1 MPACEPSQPNVLKLS
16 LQKVTCAREV
26 TGYYLSIWSNRFK
39 SRRVFDNLRCA
50 GFTLEGMVMTT
61 KGVKVTIF
69 LSVKSDQVSPL
80 LAMIPGLQNETLSR
94 PGVRSTEALRNP
106 ATPTKL
112 LFVDEFDSVEA
123 SEAYL
128 QWRAQRG
135 DLEKL
140 GALLA
145 EPPRIEVWPVNLA
158 PT

>member
-1 MPACEPSQPNVLKLS
+1 MPACEPSQPNILKLS
-16 LQKVTCAREV
+16 LQKVACAREV

-39 SRRVFDNLRCA
+39 SRRVFDNQKCA
-50 GFTLEGMVMTT
+50 RFTLEGMLMA

-80 LAMIPGLQNETLSR
+80 LTMIPGLQLETLSR
-94 PGVRSTEALRNP
+94 PGVRSTEVLRNP

-145 EPPRIEVWPVNLA
+145 EPPRIEVWPVKLA

>member
-1 MPACEPSQPNVLKLS
+1 MPACEPRQPNILKLS
-16 LQKVTCAREV
+16 LQKVACAREV
-26 TGYYLSIWSNRFK
+26 TGYYLSIWSNRFR
-39 SRRVFDNLRCA
+39 SRQPEMCSLHVWKECFMA
-50 GFTLEGMVMTT
+50 

-80 LAMIPGLQNETLSR
+80 LTMIPGLQFETLSR

>member
-1 MPACEPSQPNVLKLS
+1 LKLS
-16 LQKVTCAREV
+16 LQKVACAREV

-39 SRRVFDNLRCA
+39 SRHVFDKQRRA
-50 GFTLEGMVMTT
+50 RFTLEGMAMA

-69 LSVKSDQVSPL
+69 LSVKSDQVTPL
-80 LAMIPGLQNETLSR
+80 LTMIPGLQSETLSR
-94 PGVRSTEALRNP
+94 PGVLSTEALRNP

-145 EPPRIEVWPVNLA
+145 EPPRIEVWPVKLA